1 MEVKINK
8 EIRNYTESM
17 FFGLSMRQFL
27 FSVLACGVAVGLFFL
42 LRGRFGMETVS
53 WMCVL
58 GASPFAVMGFV
69 KYNGMTAEQ
78 FVWAWIKSEFIMPKK
93 LLFVPENLYYEAVKN
108 AIEAHEKGTP
118 AVQKKQKKRKR
129 RAKRCK
135 EAGKRRKQ
143 AENARKKNEKVR
155 KRKEVDHD

>member
-1 MEVKINK
+1 MEVKINR

-42 LRGRFGMETVS
+42 LRGRFGTETVS

-78 FVWAWIKSEFIMPKK
+78 FVWAWIKSEFLMPKRV
-93 LLFVPENLYYEAVKN
+93 LFVPDNLYYEALK
-108 AIEAHEKGTP
+108 ATIEAHEKGTP

-129 RAKRCK
+129 RAKRRK

-155 KRKEVDHD
+155 KRGGRP